1 MKNKLL
7 LIYQILA
14 NDLPC
19 DLLIDLRFRI
29 KESLNPTRSQCPQ
42 CKSTKLLKF
51 SSDNKKIC
59 DDCGARIEWKVKN
72 NEKKII

>member
-7 LIYQILA
+7 LIYQILV
-14 NDLPC
+14 NNLSD

-29 KESLNPTRSQCPQ
+29 KDHLNPTRSQCPV
-42 CKSTKLLKF
+42 CKSTRLLKF
-51 SSDNKKIC
+51 SSDNLKIC
-59 DDCGARIEWKVKN
+59 DDCGTRIEWKAKE